1 MKKLFITAVIACATL
16 SLSAATPKDTIVVN
30 NGEITKWIESESTNA
45 KGKKTMKYYVIYK
58 GELVVTNK
66 ASFEKQKLVQ
76 KHGAK
81 LKAIAIGSKDKTGFV
96 AKTIVVK

>member
-1 MKKLFITAVIACATL
+1 MKKLFIIAAIAFATL
-16 SLSAATPKDTIVVN
+16 SASAATPKDTIVVN
-30 NGEITKWIESESTNA
+30 NGDITKWIESESTNA

-58 GELVVTNK
+58 GELVATNK